1 MPSHHGMNE
10 FGGLNAYCRPSH
22 TGHRSDRFGRL
33 CSDLAPLYT
42 DPDILRAVG
51 AENGPM
57 DGGTGNNRTQSV
69 SVGMVFFGQ
78 FVDHDIT
85 LDVTSSFDS
94 INDADSIPNARTPTL
109 DLDAVYGGGPEAS
122 PFLYHRS
129 GPFMGIKLITG
140 ADTGGSAFADYD
152 LPRVRADSPDL
163 SDVAL
168 IGDPRNDENRII
180 GQIHLAMIRIHNKM
194 VDRLAAQP
202 NPPEGHDLYDAA
214 RHEVTWHYQ
223 WNVVHDFLVAMCGEG
238 VVNRILSDGRM
249 IYKPDEP
256 FIPVEFAVAGFRF
269 GHSMVPQNIQVQ
281 SGNAPLA
288 LFGPGLGGAFAAV
301 PSANAVVDMHE
312 IFLTHEGRNVE
323 RAQRMDTDLARTLLN
338 LPFVPAGGEAS
349 LATRNLL
356 RGQSFLL
363 PSGETFARAV
373 GRPDAEIAQVS
384 AAVSTAT
391 GGALTSGTPL
401 WLYFLT
407 EAEVIGREAAN
418 GSFAPAEGLGPAG
431 ATLVAETI
439 IGLMELDERSWLGT
453 DRSWSPDRSV
463 PDAERLDGIGNMLA
477 WAQPP
482 LP

>member
-301 PSANAVVDMHE
+301 PSANAGVDMHE
-312 IFLTHEGRNVE
+312 IFLPMRVGTSNVRSGWTPIWREHCSTCPSSPPEGRHRWL
-323 RAQRMDTDLARTLLN
+323 RA
-338 LPFVPAGGEAS
+338 
-349 LATRNLL
+349 
-356 RGQSFLL
+356 
-363 PSGETFARAV
+363 TFCAV
-373 GRPDAEIAQVS
+373 KVSSSHRGRPS
-384 AAVSTAT
+384 
-391 GGALTSGTPL
+391 
-401 WLYFLT
+401 
-407 EAEVIGREAAN
+407 
-418 GSFAPAEGLGPAG
+418 LGPLG
-431 ATLVAETI
+431 V
-439 IGLMELDERSWLGT
+439 LMRRLRKSARRSAPRRVGH
-453 DRSWSPDRSV
+453 
-463 PDAERLDGIGNMLA
+463 
-477 WAQPP
+477 
-482 LP
+482 